1 MFHLQVAH
9 RQRQHG
15 RAQGRAQQPP
25 HVGHGNGAG
34 RFNHQQHNAARQ
46 QQQHHHDLI
55 GHGGVG
61 DGFLNNNLL
70 PPFAVRNNHQQHVV
84 AAPDLNVGQGWNH
97 PAAPPAGGD
106 GLLNNQ
112 HHPVQADQ
120 PRLAQNANI
129 AAVHQHHGDWLHEN
143 NPQPRQAQAA
153 PPLQGLQDDL
163 AQNANIAA
171 GNQQNGDGLHHL
183 LVIPVSLLP
192 LRNLRDSD
200 AQEFFE
206 LLGENMALP
215 HETFQNEEEAE
226 QGVPITSA
234 VAGKRVLVTVLRR
247 LRALMRSHVRSNPL
261 VRGSITDLGIN
272 LPPTMNP
279 VDFLKDNN
287 AISTIA
293 EELLGELSP
302 RHAFTRF
309 VQAWA
314 VSVILP
320 FSERNGDNTL
330 QTSMRNLF
338 LRAVAEECGLEA
350 GSVRFDLEDNRAEN
364 VINQFF
370 RKHVITSVIRNL
382 PGRKDSIAEKHRY
395 WLPMVPRF
403 FGDVG
408 FNFRAFRITDSLPR
422 ELPETSYVD
431 IHVPFL
437 QFLGFNALEPFHVH
451 IISDAGSNLW
461 NVLSL
466 PPPARP
472 PAQARQAPPAAP
484 MDPPA
489 AAAPM
494 ARQAPAAPEPQE
506 APMRIVLANIAGG
519 DGDNTTLTNTN
530 SWQPEGSQ
538 AHDDETS
545 MMLSQRGQVS
555 MSRSNGFTSTSS
567 SSESS
572 VSKMSVDD
580 DTALEEVGEISK
592 DEAPPPKDDQ
602 ELPNADNLSLSD
614 AEDGLGLV
622 AGKQDENVNAFSS
635 DKEIVR
641 TIETEALQQGDT
653 DPPCS
658 DDDEEEEPGENR
670 AKKRNYRGR
679 GDGGTASKVRKVEIV
694 VSLSICSPA
703 HQLVSFLAWSLTPLF
718 NLF

>member
-1 MFHLQVAH
+1 MFHLQFA

-15 RAQGRAQQPP
+15 GRAHGRAQQPP
-25 HVGHGNGAG
+25 HVGLGNGAG
-34 RFNHQQHNAARQ
+34 RFNHQQHNAAPRQQQ

-61 DGFLNNNLL
+61 DAGFLNNNLL
-70 PPFAVRNNHQQHVV
+70 PPFAVHNNHQQHVV
-84 AAPDLNVGQGWNH
+84 AAPDLNVGQGGNH

-106 GLLNNQ
+106 GFLNNQ

-120 PRLAQNANI
+120 PRLAQNANL

-153 PPLQGLQDDL
+153 PPLQDLQGDL

-171 GNQQNGDGLHHL
+171 GNQQNGDGL
-183 LVIPVSLLP
+183 VIPVSVLP
-192 LRNLRDSD
+192 LRNLRDPG
-200 AQEFFE
+200 AQGFFE

-215 HETFQNEEEAE
+215 LETFQTVEEAE

-272 LPPTMNP
+272 LPATMNP
-279 VDFLKDNN
+279 IDFLQDNN

-293 EELLGELSP
+293 EQLLGELSS
-302 RHAFTRF
+302 RDAFTRF

-330 QTSMRNLF
+330 QTAMRNSF
-338 LRAVAEECGLEA
+338 LTAVAEECGLEA
-350 GSVRFDLEDNRAEN
+350 GSVRFDLEDNHRAEN
-364 VINQFF
+364 VINQFI

-382 PGRKDSIAEKHRY
+382 PGRKDSIADRHRY

-408 FNFRAFRITDSLPR
+408 FNFSAFRITDSLPR

-431 IHVPFL
+431 VHVPFL
-437 QFLGFNALEPFHVH
+437 QFLGFNALVPFHVH

-472 PAQARQAPPAAP
+472 PAQARQAP
-484 MDPPA
+484 
-489 AAAPM
+489 AAPM
-494 ARQAPAAPEPQE
+494 APPARPPAQE

-519 DGDNTTLTNTN
+519 DGDNTTLTSTN
-530 SWQPEGSQ
+530 SWQAEGAQ
-538 AHDDETS
+538 AEGAQALNDDTS
-545 MMLSQRGQVS
+545 LMLSQRGQVS
-555 MSRSNGFTSTSS
+555 MSRSNDFTSTSS

-580 DTALEEVGEISK
+580 DTALEEVGEISN

-641 TIETEALQQGDT
+641 TNETEALQQGDT

-670 AKKRNYRGR
+670 AKKRNSCGR
-679 GDGGTASKVRKVEIV
+679 GDGGSVSKVRKVEVESV
-694 VSLSICSPA
+694 VSLSAVCSPA
-703 HQLVSFLAWSLTPLF
+703 HQLVSFLTWSLTPLS